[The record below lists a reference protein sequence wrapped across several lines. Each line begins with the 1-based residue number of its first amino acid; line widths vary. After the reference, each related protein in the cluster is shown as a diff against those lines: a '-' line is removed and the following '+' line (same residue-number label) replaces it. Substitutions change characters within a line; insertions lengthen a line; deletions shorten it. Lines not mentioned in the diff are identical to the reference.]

1 MIPGAELHHWPLCAV
16 CSEVCREPTV
26 VEEYE
31 VPADSCICNRDGN
44 LTRFQVIARCSHG
57 RGFKR
62 GTVREQ
68 RARID
73 VPEWWGVA
81 HINDAI
87 AALIFFAPGA
97 GSPEHNIVTS
107 IANG

>member
-1 MIPGAELHHWPLCAV
+1 MAEVHHWPICAV
-16 CSEVCREPTV
+16 CSEKWSEPTV

-31 VPADSCICNRDGN
+31 IPPDGVMRDSTDPERIV
-44 LTRFQVIARCSHG
+44 RFTVIARCSHG
-57 RGFKR
+57 RGFKP

-68 RARID
+68 RCRVD

-81 HINDAI
+81 HMDDAI
-87 AALIFFAPGA
+87 RQLIFFAPGV
-97 GSPEHNIVTS
+97 GDPEHRLVTG